1 MNKQNDA
8 HGEEVKP
15 PKRTYTMDDLLEA
28 TKEILKSDAI
38 GKKLPDSAIA
48 SLSKLLAKTAIKGD
62 L

>member
-1 MNKQNDA
+1 MIEQNNS
-8 HGEEVKP
+8 HGEEGKP
-15 PKRTYTMDDLLEA
+15 PKKTYTMEDLLEA
-28 TKEILKSDAI
+28 TKEILKSDVI